1 MQIIYYEQVLVPS
14 LPLEEV
20 LGQIH
25 LITKKYVRIVF
36 TLLMVYRWMV
46 GWSINF
52 NKFHGGGA
60 MVVSLKLRIPLVL
73 MKSNWPPSQSNLI
86 GFNVFHRDF
95 SQWNTLGINEIH
107 L

>member
-1 MQIIYYEQVLVPS
+1 MQIIYNEQVLVPS
-14 LPLEEV
+14 HSEEV

-25 LITKKYVRIVF
+25 LITKKYVGIEL

-52 NKFHGGGA
+52 NKFHGGGG

-95 SQWNTLGINEIH
+95 SQWNTLGLNEIH